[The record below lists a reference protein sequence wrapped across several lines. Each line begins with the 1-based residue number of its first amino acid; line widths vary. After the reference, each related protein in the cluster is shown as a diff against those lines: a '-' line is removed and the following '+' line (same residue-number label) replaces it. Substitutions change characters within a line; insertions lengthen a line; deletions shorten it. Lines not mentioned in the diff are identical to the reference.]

1 MSGLDINL
9 APIAAISDKAEA
21 DSPPPRY
28 SEVMEDG
35 DVELGAGGGR
45 EACRKAKNW
54 RERFICYSPN
64 RETVKNVFVVIMVL
78 IIFATFILAI
88 VNATRI
94 RDVNHRASASRAR
107 PVYYSTYY

>member
-35 DVELGAGGGR
+35 DVELGAGGGI
-45 EACRKAKNW
+45 EAATVKKS

-64 RETVKNVFVVIMVL
+64 RETLKNAFVVIMVL
-78 IIFATFILAI
+78 IIFVTFILAI

-94 RDVNHRASASRAR
+94 HDVNHRSASTYSSYTYR
-107 PVYYSTYY
+107 PSRW

>member
-35 DVELGAGGGR
+35 DVELGAGGSR

-54 RERFICYSPN
+54 RERFICCSPN
-64 RETVKNVFVVIMVL
+64 GETLKTVFVVIMVL
-78 IIFATFILAI
+78 IIFVTFILAI

-94 RDVNHRASASRAR
+94 CRRL
-107 PVYYSTYY
+107 YYC